1 MGGTGGHPLRG
12 KGEEI
17 WGKNSERRG
26 GEAIFGMQIII
37 KKEKKVAMGGGIC
50 KCGFVSIRGK
60 D

>member
-37 KKEKKVAMGGGIC
+37 KKEKKLLWVE
-50 KCGFVSIRGK
+50 GFVSV
-60 D
+60 DL